1 MCLPPRPKFFYTHT
15 NMATGRRGA
24 KKLKAC
30 CFVNFTCVCL
40 QGAGKL
46 SVVNSKT
53 ILERYIPRASL
64 VPRKLDFTGGMAT
77 GKHLLASARRPA
89 PLRLL
94 LSEAAA
100 GPVPGLVDQSLTPAL
115 TPAGPLPTRTL
126 PRRLS
131 VHVALLPAVAVCREH
146 APHVQR
152 HHLERAGPDWQAG
165 GRA

>member
-1 MCLPPRPKFFYTHT
+1 MAAGCWMCPPPRPKFGYTQP
-15 NMATGRRGA
+15 NMASGRRGT

-30 CFVNFTCVCL
+30 CFVYITCVCL

-77 GKHLLASARRPA
+77 GEHLLASARRPA

-94 LSEAAA
+94 LLKQQL
-100 GPVPGLVDQSLTPAL
+100 GLSLAHC
-115 TPAGPLPTRTL
+115 TR
-126 PRRLS
+126 
-131 VHVALLPAVAVCREH
+131 V
-146 APHVQR
+146 
-152 HHLERAGPDWQAG
+152 
-165 GRA
+165 